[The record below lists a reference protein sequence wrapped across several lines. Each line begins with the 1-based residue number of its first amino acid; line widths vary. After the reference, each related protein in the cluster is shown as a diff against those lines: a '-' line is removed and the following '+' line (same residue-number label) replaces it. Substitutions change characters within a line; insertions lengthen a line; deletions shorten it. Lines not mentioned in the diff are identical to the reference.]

1 MGGEKSPL
9 GRYKLSAEQIKDGLD
24 FFEEIGIIRQTTN
37 GRYVLTETGER
48 FFAILG
54 CGEAKFSELCFQLF
68 DSLVKSG
75 KLKCRYDLKG
85 KSYYFDKNEL

>member
-1 MGGEKSPL
+1 MTEEELK
-9 GRYKLSAEQIKDGLD
+9 EGLR
-24 FFEEIGIIRQTTN
+24 FFEEIGIIKQS
-37 GRYVLTETGER
+37 GGKYLLTETGER

-54 CGEAKFSELCFQLF
+54 SGEAKFSELCFQIF